1 MTTRSDACVAHA
13 SSWDSGRRQLHI
25 GVPGRDLF
33 SRVVSHRA
41 GQGTGG
47 TVCTVPNSR
56 TSTRI
61 LSLYHQPWIKNA
73 AFPLSPPI
81 IPVKVVLFASV
92 AKRQVENAQ
101 LTCFHVRCAHT
112 TLPVFPLYPG
122 NAPHPQVTPARA
134 PFHPVSRNSCQGRR
148 SMAQVRREG
157 ECLPA
162 VCRTGAVYA
171 AVPAVLRAAHLP
183 PLAPPWPVTW
193 HGHAQLCHVHALRAR
208 WRRHAGLWGLLRRSF
223 SAAAAPP
230 RSGVCH
236 FGFSHL
242 RRWCPTCSPQ
252 RSEGRQHTH
261 TRLNEAPADWVRR
274 RSWVLPAVT
283 AWGGCQ

>member
-92 AKRQVENAQ
+92 AKRQVENAAGLLSRA
-101 LTCFHVRCAHT
+101 LTPRCRYSHSTPATH
-112 TLPVFPLYPG
+112 
-122 NAPHPQVTPARA
+122 PHPQVTPARG
-134 PFHPVSRNSCQGRR
+134 PYHPVSRNSCQGRR

-157 ECLPA
+157 ECLHA

-171 AVPAVLRAAHLP
+171 AVPAVLRAAHRPPWRRPGQSLGTGMHNYDMCTPSGRGGGATRGCGGCCGDRSPLP
-183 PLAPPWPVTW
+183 PFPAQWGMSLRVLTLASLVPHLQPPT
-193 HGHAQLCHVHALRAR
+193 L
-208 WRRHAGLWGLLRRSF
+208 
-223 SAAAAPP
+223 
-230 RSGVCH
+230 
-236 FGFSHL
+236 
-242 RRWCPTCSPQ
+242 
-252 RSEGRQHTH
+252 
-261 TRLNEAPADWVRR
+261 
-274 RSWVLPAVT
+274 
-283 AWGGCQ
+283 

>member
-1 MTTRSDACVAHA
+1 MAHA

-101 LTCFHVRCAHT
+101 LTCFHVRSHHVAGIP
-112 TLPVFPLYPG
+112 TLPRQRTPPSSDAGACTLSPSIAQQLPG
-122 NAPHPQVTPARA
+122 TPKHGPSEAR
-134 PFHPVSRNSCQGRR
+134 G
-148 SMAQVRREG
+148 
-157 ECLPA
+157 
-162 VCRTGAVYA
+162 
-171 AVPAVLRAAHLP
+171 
-183 PLAPPWPVTW
+183 
-193 HGHAQLCHVHALRAR
+193 
-208 WRRHAGLWGLLRRSF
+208 
-223 SAAAAPP
+223 
-230 RSGVCH
+230 
-236 FGFSHL
+236 
-242 RRWCPTCSPQ
+242 
-252 RSEGRQHTH
+252 
-261 TRLNEAPADWVRR
+261 
-274 RSWVLPAVT
+274 
-283 AWGGCQ
+283 